1 MKGGAAAMGA
11 AEKIGQRV
19 VAGFSGTR
27 VPEELGYL
35 VKKYKVGNVILFREN
50 LESPAQ
56 ARELCGAIQELIR
69 GETGFPAFIAIDQEG
84 GVVTRLPR
92 GMINVPGAMA
102 LAMTGDPGA
111 VYEAARISVRELRR
125 IGVNLNLAPV
135 LDINSNPANPVI
147 GVRSFGA
154 AAPIVSRFGEA
165 AIRAYRDEQFL
176 CCGKHF
182 PGHGDTGVDS
192 HLTLPVVDRP
202 LGELEERELAAFRDA
217 VAGGIPALM
226 TSHILF
232 PPLEPRRIPATMSRT
247 IITGLLREKM
257 GFSGLILSDA
267 MEMRAI
273 ADFYGT
279 PQGCVEAAGAGV
291 DLIFVCHDPLLMEES
306 LLALARAY
314 QEGRYDQA
322 EFDASVERV
331 LRFKEGYAGSGS
343 AAGAAGADAALNAPD
358 EALVRQNA
366 ALMGRTIMAVES
378 PGPFPA
384 LGGAPLFLGPR
395 AAPSSP
401 AMNREDQP
409 PSFAAF
415 FDGFSG
421 GRGLEISLNP
431 GPEEIGRVR
440 EQAAGASAL
449 VLALLNAPANRGQL
463 DLSHALA
470 AAARDRGIP
479 LALVSL
485 RNPGDLR
492 EAAADYKLAA
502 WEYSEAS
509 LNALGPVFRGEY
521 SPAAPAFALI

>member
-1 MKGGAAAMGA
+1 MNGKAAAMDDV
-11 AEKIGQRV
+11 EKIGQRF

-27 VPEELGYL
+27 VTEELRYL
-35 VKKYKVGNVILFREN
+35 VKKYKVGSVILFREN
-50 LESPAQ
+50 LESPSQ

-69 GETGFPAFIAIDQEG
+69 GETGLPAFIAIDQEG

-111 VYEAARISVRELRR
+111 VYEASRISVRELRR

-202 LGELEERELAAFRDA
+202 LGELEERELAAFRCA
-217 VAGGIPALM
+217 IAGGIPALM

-232 PPLEPRRIPATMSRT
+232 PPLEPQRIPATMSRT
-247 IITGLLREKM
+247 IITGLLRERM

-279 PQGCVEAAGAGV
+279 PRGCVEAAGAGV
-291 DLIFVCHDPLLMEES
+291 DLIFVCHDPALMEES
-306 LLALARAY
+306 LLALARACR
-314 QEGRYDQA
+314 EGRYDEE

-331 LRFKEGYAGSGS
+331 LRFKERYAGSS
-343 AAGAAGADAALNAPD
+343 VPPDTPD

-366 ALMGRTIMAVES
+366 ALMGRTIMAVDS
-378 PGPFPA
+378 PGPFPV
-384 LGGAPLFLGPR
+384 LGSTPLFIGPR
-395 AAPSSP
+395 AAPSNP
-401 AMNREDQP
+401 AMDKPDQP
-409 PSFAAF
+409 LSFAAF
-415 FDGFSG
+415 FAGSLG
-421 GRGLEISLNP
+421 GRELETSLNP

-440 EQAAGASAL
+440 GQTSGASAL
-449 VLALLNAPANRGQL
+449 VLALVDIRGNRGQL
-463 DLSHALA
+463 DLARALA

-485 RNPGDLR
+485 RNPGGLK
-492 EAAADYKLAA
+492 EAPADYKLAA
-502 WEYSEAS
+502 WEYSESS

-521 SPAAPAFALI
+521 RPPAPAFDLI